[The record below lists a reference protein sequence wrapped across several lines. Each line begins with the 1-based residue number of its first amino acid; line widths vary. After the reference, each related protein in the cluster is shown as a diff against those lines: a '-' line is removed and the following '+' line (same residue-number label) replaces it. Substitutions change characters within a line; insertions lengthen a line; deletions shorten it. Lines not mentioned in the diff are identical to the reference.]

1 MLKIKSIFLLI
12 FSFKNAHITQI
23 KISQLTKDEKDA
35 FDLEK
40 NKQLEIKKNT
50 LKKQH
55 ENAMQALLQKFQSEY
70 NTFKKKRAIEVEAML
85 IKFKNK
91 LRHLDLSQKKILSQY
106 EMVAKDEKKTGI
118 LFILFIDPKVNVLRL
133 ELRNRLCSK

>member
-91 LRHLDLSQKKILSQY
+91 LLRVSQCKVMDNQGQRPKK
-106 EMVAKDEKKTGI
+106 
-118 LFILFIDPKVNVLRL
+118 KV
-133 ELRNRLCSK
+133 CTFG